1 MIIFVTFRTILSKP
15 STMNQN
21 TIIGNN
27 IKQLREK
34 MDLSQAVFAEYLG
47 TTREEV
53 SYYENGRRTMPSAL
67 IAKAAALFCVD
78 EYDLFEQDPEFQ
90 TLNIALAFRA
100 DQILPEDLPFIANF
114 QKIVRNY
121 INMKNKLANEQPG
134 Y

>member
-1 MIIFVTFRTILSKP
+1 MIIFVTFKIILSKQNA
-15 STMNQN
+15 MNQN
-21 TIIGNN
+21 IVIGNN

-34 MDLSQAVFAEYLG
+34 MDISQVVFANYLG
-47 TTREEV
+47 ITREEV
-53 SYYENGRRTMPSAL
+53 SYYENGHRSMPSTL

-100 DQILPEDLPFIANF
+100 DQILPEDLQNIAGF

-121 INMKNKLANEQPG
+121 INMKKKVANE
-134 Y
+134 